1 MPSAMTRRSFVAA
14 AGAAALARAD
24 EPIIDTHQH
33 VHFHGRGD
41 EALVAHQRTMGAAS
55 TVLLPGGSKAPLDA
69 QVTGNETALAIVRR
83 YPREFFYFANEDPT
97 LPGASKVIEKHLKT
111 GAIGIGEQKFHVE
124 CDSKWMVEVAE
135 VAREFR
141 VPVIMH
147 FEHER
152 YNMGI
157 ERFHK
162 MLERFPK
169 VNFIGHAQTWWGNIG
184 KNHVQTVMYP
194 KGNVTPGGI
203 SDRLLTDYPNMYADL
218 SAGSG
223 LNALLRDEEHTRE
236 FLARHQDKLLYGTDC
251 ADIEGKG
258 EKCSGS
264 QCQAAV
270 RRLAGSKRIER
281 KILFENAMKLLRLG

>member
-24 EPIIDTHQH
+24 ELIIDTHQH

-162 MLERFPK
+162 MPRSSIRTKLEDAILDFQFFLFRPGRRKTSCESGGLF
-169 VNFIGHAQTWWGNIG
+169 TWIRMAESPGESA
-184 KNHVQTVMYP
+184 VQ
-194 KGNVTPGGI
+194 
-203 SDRLLTDYPNMYADL
+203 
-218 SAGSG
+218 
-223 LNALLRDEEHTRE
+223 
-236 FLARHQDKLLYGTDC
+236 
-251 ADIEGKG
+251 
-258 EKCSGS
+258 
-264 QCQAAV
+264 
-270 RRLAGSKRIER
+270 
-281 KILFENAMKLLRLG
+281 